1 MYRIETNGAIG
12 DGDHSPSEQNRI
24 PTSSMVKLFADE
36 IPAAA
41 RQMDEALH
49 CRFKP
54 SFECRSIEFRTLAI
68 GGKRF
73 VYQND
78 RTRLTIVSRLST
90 EMVFDRLELRCLPD
104 EADGSR
110 DPLIFA
116 ADDVLLKPNV
126 QSIQLR
132 NTDPSKIG
140 RYREQSLFLQIGKVK
155 FEQTIHHD
163 AWRDFSNLAVFTTA
177 LSARIGSWIA
187 YDAATEEQPDGSTD
201 CSAAF
206 ALSLVLRMPSRA
218 MKSGSLRITSTV
230 PGFEVSDGK
239 IVARALSP
247 GQDEGSRIV
256 QRSFEVSCDGG
267 VIDIPDALSGCFYY
281 EFDLRGV
288 AKSVMCAYQVFLRL
302 EFQTGE
308 MKHHVE
314 SQHLITIGRPVHLAT
329 TWVRGLAAK

>member
-1 MYRIETNGAIG
+1 MYRAETGGAIENG
-12 DGDHSPSEQNRI
+12 HETQSEQNRI
-24 PTSSMVKLFADE
+24 PTSSTVNLFVDE

-54 SFECRSIEFRTLAI
+54 SFECRSIEFRTLAG

-78 RTRLTIVSRLST
+78 RTRLTIVSRLAA
-90 EMVFDRLELRCLPD
+90 EMLFDRLELRCFPD

-110 DPLIFA
+110 VPLIFA

-132 NTDPSKIG
+132 NADSSKIG
-140 RYREQSLFLQIGKVK
+140 RYREQSLFLQMGKVT

-187 YDAATEEQPDGSTD
+187 YDAATEEQQDGRAD

-206 ALSLVLRMPSRA
+206 ALSVVLRMPSRA
-218 MKSGSLRITSTV
+218 MKSGSLRISSTV
-230 PGFEVSDGK
+230 PGFDVSDGK
-239 IVARALSP
+239 IVGRALSP
-247 GQDEGSRIV
+247 GQDEGSRVV
-256 QRSFEVSCDGG
+256 QRSFEVSCDDG
-267 VIDIPDALSGCFYY
+267 VIDISDALSGCFYY

-288 AKSVMCAYQVFLRL
+288 AKSVICAYQVFLRL
-302 EFQTGE
+302 DFQSGE
-308 MKHHVE
+308 IAHHVE
-314 SQHLITIGRPVHLAT
+314 SEHIITIGRPVQLT
-329 TWVRGLAAK
+329 TKWVRGLAAK